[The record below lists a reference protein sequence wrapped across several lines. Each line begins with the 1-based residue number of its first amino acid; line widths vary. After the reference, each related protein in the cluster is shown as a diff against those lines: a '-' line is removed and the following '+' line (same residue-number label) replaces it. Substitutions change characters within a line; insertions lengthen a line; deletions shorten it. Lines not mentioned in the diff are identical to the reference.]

1 MNISMTNN
9 FNLGVSQILNINLL
23 KYNQE
28 DIMSKESLDPGEN
41 LSKDVSSESYGM
53 SLKSIYNSY
62 WESAIYYNASYY
74 DYGQKTHVDYKE
86 QYIHNL
92 QLDMAYKLSRYINKV
107 NCGLQ
112 YSVLNG
118 NMQMTQYSFKIGLES
133 EYIQN
138 FILSLN
144 FDYRFKIRPT
154 ENKGISDSFIRAY
167 LSYNIL

>member
-1 MNISMTNN
+1 
-9 FNLGVSQILNINLL
+9 
-23 KYNQE
+23 
-28 DIMSKESLDPGEN
+28 
-41 LSKDVSSESYGM
+41 
-53 SLKSIYNSY
+53 
-62 WESAIYYNASYY
+62 
-74 DYGQKTHVDYKE
+74 
-86 QYIHNL
+86 
-92 QLDMAYKLSRYINKV
+92 MAYKLSRYINKV